1 MTNLEKLIETL
12 QNAPIERTSSFICN
26 YMDRCIF
33 CSFQKDKECTV
44 DFDTDE
50 FTDTFYHFCE
60 QGVKQWFE
68 SEVIE

>member
-12 QNAPIERTSSFICN
+12 QNAPVEETAYSICE
-26 YMDRCIF
+26 YTDRCMF

-50 FTDTFYHFCE
+50 FTDTFYHYCE
-60 QGVKQWFE
+60 QGIIHWLE
-68 SEVIE
+68 SEAE